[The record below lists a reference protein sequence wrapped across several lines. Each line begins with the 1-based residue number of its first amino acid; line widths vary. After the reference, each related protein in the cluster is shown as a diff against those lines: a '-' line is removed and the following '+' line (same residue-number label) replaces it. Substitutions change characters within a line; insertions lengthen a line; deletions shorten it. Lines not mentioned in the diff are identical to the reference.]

1 MSPTQEPPRVRN
13 CAQMVVHE
21 WLAETQPEYRE
32 RRLLAEDQTR
42 ASINS
47 GQATR
52 VTAKLITIPVVVHIV
67 HQTAEQNIS
76 DAQVKSQ
83 IVALNKDYRAK
94 NTDARKVPPVW
105 KSLVLDSKIQFALA
119 TKDPAGK
126 ATTGITRTATT
137 ADSFGPDDTV
147 KAKKTG
153 GVPPWATD
161 RYLNIWVCNL
171 SSNLLG
177 YAQFPGG
184 PAKTDGVVILFS
196 AFGTRAGA
204 MAPFNK
210 GRTATHEI
218 GHFLGLRHIWG
229 DRNDCSGNDFVAD
242 TPPALQANT
251 GKPTF
256 PHITCNNGPSGDMF
270 MNYMDYVDD
279 DAMFMFTTGQVARMN
294 ATLAGPRKKLA
305 GL

>member
-1 MSPTQEPPRVRN
+1 MSPAQVPSKRT

-21 WLAETQPEYRE
+21 LLVETQPEYRE
-32 RRLLAEDQTR
+32 RRKKAEEQTR
-42 ASINS
+42 ESIDS
-47 GQATR
+47 GQALR
-52 VTAKLITIPVVVHIV
+52 VTAKLITLPVVVHVV
-67 HQTAEQNIS
+67 HQTPEQDVS
-76 DAQVKSQ
+76 DAQIKSQ
-83 IVALNKDYRAK
+83 IDVLNRDYRAK
-94 NTDARKVPPVW
+94 NTDIRKVPPVW
-105 KSLVLDSKIQFALA
+105 KSLVLDANIQFALA

-126 ATTGITRTATT
+126 PTSGITRTATT
-137 ADSFGPDDTV
+137 VDAFGADDAV

-153 GVPPWATD
+153 GVDAWPAD
-161 RYLNIWVCNL
+161 RYLNMWVCQL
-171 SSNLLG
+171 SGGLLG

-184 PAKTDGVVILFS
+184 PAKTDGAVILYS
-196 AFGTRAGA
+196 AFGTRRGA
-204 MAPFNK
+204 VAPFNK

-229 DRNDCSGNDFVAD
+229 DKNDCTGNDFVVD
-242 TPPALQANT
+242 TPPARQANT

-256 PHITCNNGPSGDMF
+256 PHVTCNNGPSGDMF

>member
-1 MSPTQEPPRVRN
+1 MSPAQAPSKRT

-21 WLAETQPEYRE
+21 LLVETQPDYRE
-32 RRLLAEDQTR
+32 RRKKAEEQTR
-42 ASINS
+42 ESIDS
-47 GQATR
+47 GQALR
-52 VTAKLITIPVVVHIV
+52 VTAKLITLPVVVHVV
-67 HQTAEQNIS
+67 HQTPEQDIS
-76 DAQVKSQ
+76 DAQIKSQ
-83 IVALNKDYRAK
+83 IDVLNRDYRAK
-94 NTDARKVPPVW
+94 NTDIRKVPPVW
-105 KSLVLDSKIQFALA
+105 KSLVLDANIQFALA

-126 ATTGITRTATT
+126 PTSGITRTATT
-137 ADSFGPDDTV
+137 VDAFGADDAV

-153 GVPPWATD
+153 GVDAWPAD
-161 RYLNIWVCNL
+161 RYLNMWVCQL
-171 SSNLLG
+171 SGGLLG

-184 PAKTDGVVILFS
+184 PAKTDGAVILYS
-196 AFGTRAGA
+196 AFGTRRGA
-204 MAPFNK
+204 VAPFNK

-229 DRNDCSGNDFVAD
+229 DKNDCTGDDFVVD
-242 TPPALQANT
+242 TPPARQANT

-256 PHITCNNGPSGDMF
+256 PHVTCNNGPSGDMF

>member
-1 MSPTQEPPRVRN
+1 MSPAQAPSRRT

-21 WLAETQPEYRE
+21 LLVETQPEYRE
-32 RRLLAEDQTR
+32 RRIKAEEQTR
-42 ASINS
+42 ESIDS
-47 GQATR
+47 GQALR
-52 VTAKLITIPVVVHIV
+52 VTAKLVTLSVVVHVV
-67 HQTAEQNIS
+67 HQTPEQDIS

-83 IVALNKDYRAK
+83 IDVLNRDYRAK
-94 NTDARKVPPVW
+94 NTDIRKVPPVW
-105 KSLVLDSKIQFALA
+105 KSLVLDANIQFALA
-119 TKDPAGK
+119 TKDPAGNP
-126 ATTGITRTATT
+126 TSGITRTATT
-137 ADSFGPDDTV
+137 VDAFGADDAV

-153 GVPPWATD
+153 GVDAWPAD
-161 RYLNIWVCNL
+161 RYLNMWVCNL
-171 SSNLLG
+171 GGGLLG

-184 PAKTDGVVILFS
+184 PAKTDGAVILYS
-196 AFGTRAGA
+196 AFCTRRGA
-204 MAPFNK
+204 VAPFNK

-229 DRNDCSGNDFVAD
+229 DKNDCTGNDFVVD
-242 TPPALQANT
+242 TPPARQANT

-256 PHITCNNGPSGDMF
+256 PHVTCNNGPSGDMF

>member
-1 MSPTQEPPRVRN
+1 MSPAQAPSRRT

-21 WLAETQPEYRE
+21 LLVETQPEYRE
-32 RRLLAEDQTR
+32 RRIKAEAQTR
-42 ASINS
+42 ESIDS
-47 GQATR
+47 GQALR
-52 VTAKLITIPVVVHIV
+52 VTAKLVTLSVVVHVV
-67 HQTAEQNIS
+67 HQTPEQDIS

-83 IVALNKDYRAK
+83 IDVLNRDYRAK
-94 NTDARKVPPVW
+94 NTDIRKVPPVW
-105 KSLVLDSKIQFALA
+105 KSLVLDANIQFALA
-119 TKDPAGK
+119 TKDPAGNP
-126 ATTGITRTATT
+126 TSGITRTATT
-137 ADSFGPDDTV
+137 VDAFGADDTV

-153 GVPPWATD
+153 GVDAWPAD
-161 RYLNIWVCNL
+161 RYLNMWVCNL
-171 SSNLLG
+171 GGGLLG

-184 PAKTDGVVILFS
+184 PAKTDGAVILYS
-196 AFGTRAGA
+196 AFGTRRGA
-204 MAPFNK
+204 VAPFS
-210 GRTATHEI
+210 GGDTATHEI

-229 DRNDCSGNDFVAD
+229 DKNDCTGNDFVVD
-242 TPPALQANT
+242 TPPARQANT

-256 PHITCNNGPSGDMF
+256 PHVTCNNGPSGDMF

>member
-1 MSPTQEPPRVRN
+1 MSPAQAPSRRT

-21 WLAETQPEYRE
+21 LLVETQPEYRE
-32 RRLLAEDQTR
+32 RRLKAEEQTR
-42 ASINS
+42 QSIDS
-47 GQATR
+47 GQALR
-52 VTAKLITIPVVVHIV
+52 VAARLITLPVVVHVV
-67 HQTAEQNIS
+67 HQTPEQNIS

-83 IVALNKDYRAK
+83 MDVLNRDYRAK
-94 NTDARKVPPVW
+94 NTDIRKVPAVW
-105 KSLVLDSKIQFALA
+105 KSLVLDANIQFALA
-119 TKDPAGK
+119 TKDPAGNP
-126 ATTGITRTATT
+126 TSGITRTATT
-137 ADSFGPDDTV
+137 VDAFGADDTV

-153 GVPPWATD
+153 GVEAWPAD
-161 RYLNIWVCNL
+161 RYLNMWVCNL
-171 SSNLLG
+171 SGGLLG

-184 PAKTDGVVILFS
+184 PAKTDGVVIRYS
-196 AFGTRAGA
+196 AFGTRRGA
-204 MAPFNK
+204 VAPFNK
-210 GRTATHEI
+210 GRTGTHEI

-229 DRNDCSGNDFVAD
+229 DKNDCTGNDFVTD
-242 TPPALQANT
+242 TPPARQANT

-256 PHITCNNGPSGDMF
+256 PHVTCNNGPSGDMF